1 MLNSGKKYL
10 LKKMEKSTCS
20 NKVKSLALWL
30 CGQPA
35 APVNTQQLLT
45 ANKNAA
51 KCNTC
56 CLAFA

>member
-1 MLNSGKKYL
+1 
-10 LKKMEKSTCS
+10 MEKSTCS